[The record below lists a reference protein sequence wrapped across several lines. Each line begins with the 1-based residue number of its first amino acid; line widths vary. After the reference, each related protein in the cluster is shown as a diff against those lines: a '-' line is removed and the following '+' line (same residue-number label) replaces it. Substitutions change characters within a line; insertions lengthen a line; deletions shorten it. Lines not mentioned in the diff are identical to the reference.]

1 MPSAAHIAR
10 QGRHSPLPLSGIT
23 WFAFPALSKIVTVED
38 RGPFEVGANCSVS
51 LHFLFGCSC
60 EGQVVPT
67 DLNSCGFAGG
77 KTAIGFAK
85 VMGGPFLAG
94 LISVRVARFTVPTLT
109 LPKFFGDGLTFSRTG
124 TGVGV
129 AVGVAVWVGVAVRVG
144 VDVAVAVDVPVA
156 VEVAVAV
163 GVAVLVA
170 VAVGVAVSVAVT
182 VDVAVAVRV
191 AVAVA
196 V

>member
-1 MPSAAHIAR
+1 M
-10 QGRHSPLPLSGIT
+10 
-23 WFAFPALSKIVTVED
+23 
-38 RGPFEVGANCSVS
+38 
-51 LHFLFGCSC
+51 HFLRGNSC
-60 EGQVVPT
+60 AAQVVPT
-67 DLNSCGFAGG
+67 ILNSCGLAGG

-85 VMGGPFLAG
+85 VIGGPFRAG
-94 LISVRVARFTVPTLT
+94 LTSTRLANFAVPTLT

-144 VDVAVAVDVPVA
+144 VDVAVAVDVRVA
-156 VEVAVAV
+156 VELAVAVGVAVRVAVAV
-163 GVAVLVA
+163 GVAVA
-170 VAVGVAVSVAVT
+170 

-191 AVAVA
+191 AVTVEVA